1 MTNQQFYSRLSSFQN
16 RTSWDATCISCNEIE
31 KINPSCSI
39 LHTIIRTP
47 SNVFTLS
54 DRDYIHLQSHGP
66 DLYYSTVQKQP
77 TNTKIGDEDIE
88 RKSKRVHTMVST
100 SIVRSD
106 CLNIKNYVRG
116 DMEFNGF
123 FIEEDENDKLSC
135 IVTHIKSKNPKGKSK
150 KTKEYKSSK
159 SFIISI
165 FIVSYSNKFLFVFF
179 CYLCYWIRFFHFYFG
194 IGWIANAP
202 NVLIRSMFSD
212 KQTSILASVA
222 DSLFTSVEDVSL

>member
-1 MTNQQFYSRLSSFQN
+1 
-16 RTSWDATCISCNEIE
+16 
-31 KINPSCSI
+31 

-77 TNTKIGDEDIE
+77 TNTKIGEEDIE

-150 KTKEYKSSK
+150 KDKR
-159 SFIISI
+159 IQ
-165 FIVSYSNKFLFVFF
+165 KFKKF
-179 CYLCYWIRFFHFYFG
+179 YYFYFYCF
-194 IGWIANAP
+194 I
-202 NVLIRSMFSD
+202 F
-212 KQTSILASVA
+212 
-222 DSLFTSVEDVSL
+222 

>member
-100 SIVRSD
+100 SIVRLD

-165 FIVSYSNKFLFVFF
+165 FIVSYSNKFLFVFLLF
-179 CYLCYWIRFFHFYFG
+179 VLFFLF
-194 IGWIANAP
+194 
-202 NVLIRSMFSD
+202 VLLDTF
-212 KQTSILASVA
+212 
-222 DSLFTSVEDVSL
+222 F

>member
-1 MTNQQFYSRLSSFQN
+1 MTNQQFYSCLSSFQN
-16 RTSWDATCISCNEIE
+16 RTSWGATCISCNEIK
-31 KINPSCSI
+31 KINPLCSI
-39 LHTIIRTP
+39 LHTIICTP
-47 SNVFTLS
+47 LNVFTLS

-165 FIVSYSNKFLFVFF
+165 FIVSYSNKFLFFFVVICIIEYVF
-179 CYLCYWIRFFHFYFG
+179 I
-194 IGWIANAP
+194 I
-202 NVLIRSMFSD
+202 LI
-212 KQTSILASVA
+212 
-222 DSLFTSVEDVSL
+222 VEQVGLQMHRMS